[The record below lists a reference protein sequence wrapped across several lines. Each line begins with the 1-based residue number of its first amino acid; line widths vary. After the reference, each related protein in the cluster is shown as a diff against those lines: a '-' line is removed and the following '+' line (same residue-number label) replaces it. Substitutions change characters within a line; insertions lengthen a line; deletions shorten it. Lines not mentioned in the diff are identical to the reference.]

1 MLNVEKAVTGIVFCI
16 MTLVMLLSKKWGIA
30 RENGEKDEDVFMSSK
45 MMIFQNNG
53 MWERWVMDNGML

>member
-1 MLNVEKAVTGIVFCI
+1 MLNVVKAVTGIVFCI

-30 RENGEKDEDVFMSSK
+30 REDGEKDGDVFMSSK